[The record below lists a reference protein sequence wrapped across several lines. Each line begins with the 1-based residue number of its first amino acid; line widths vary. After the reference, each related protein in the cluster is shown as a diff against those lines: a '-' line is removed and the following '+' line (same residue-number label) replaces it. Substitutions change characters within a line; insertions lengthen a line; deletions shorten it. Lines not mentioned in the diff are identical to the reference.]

1 MSLIKIND
9 TLYMTFNEK
18 FTDTKELIKD
28 IPKKLKIIHDI
39 EIFRIKLYGNKL
51 YKNTDLLI
59 TELQKFESKIFK
71 SIYKLGPKNKININ
85 GDSYQII
92 NIIHSKIFSLYQP
105 HIPIIQL
112 DKTIISNNIIMLKDK
127 ILGVK
132 NDSETIIPLYFLLN
146 CCINFLNN
154 SGFFFFH
161 NEIEYNVCEV
171 MDENKKVDY
180 YLILKNKFKI
190 KNINSFTYIFNVG
203 DIIFSINN
211 THFNFNGHLYSDKYK
226 MYLTL
231 NTYILLHN
239 ITELDISYTPNKKNL
254 KFNEDD
260 FTTLNIKIIKIKLD
274 RFDVTRL
281 KIPNVE
287 NKSIKYNFITFNL
300 LTEKLYKSLENRI
313 NEEIHNKYSEDKIII
328 AEIDSILYRVVK
340 ISNKNIKNL
349 DDVNLILYKKNTSMT
364 KRTIILKNLENGES
378 KKIIL

>member
-1 MSLIKIND
+1 
-9 TLYMTFNEK
+9 MTFNEG

-28 IPKKLKIIHDI
+28 MPKKLKILHDI

-132 NDSETIIPLYFLLN
+132 NDSTTIIPLYFLLN

-161 NEIEYNVCEV
+161 NEIEYNVCQV

-231 NTYILLHN
+231 NTYILLHDV
-239 ITELDISYTPNKKNL
+239 TELDISYTPNKKNL

-260 FTTLNIKIIKIKLD
+260 FTTLNIKVIKIKLD
-274 RFDVTRL
+274 RFDATRL

-300 LTEKLYKSLENRI
+300 LTEKLYKTLENRI
-313 NEEIHNKYSEDKIII
+313 NEDIQNKYSEDKIII
-328 AEIDSILYRVVK
+328 AEIDSILYRVIK

-349 DDVNLILYKKNTSMT
+349 DDVNLMLYKKNKSMT